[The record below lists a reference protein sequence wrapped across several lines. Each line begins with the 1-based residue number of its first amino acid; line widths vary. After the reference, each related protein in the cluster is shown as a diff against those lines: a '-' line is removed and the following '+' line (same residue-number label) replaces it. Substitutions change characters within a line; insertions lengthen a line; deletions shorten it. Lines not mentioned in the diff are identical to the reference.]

1 MIQLW
6 LVRIAPYL
14 IISAG
19 VLAIGFAAGAW
30 IKEQGR
36 KELRPVIERLQTELD
51 NERENRKRNEAALNG
66 YQSELAALRKRT
78 VNRTPVRLCI
88 DGPVQDDAAG
98 SVDGSTAAA
107 GSGAGSAR
115 GNHRASADIGPALRE
130 LAYDCDAENAK
141 LRALQK
147 WLEGK

>member
-1 MIQLW
+1 MPLW
-6 LVRIAPYL
+6 LARFLPHIAL
-14 IISAG
+14 SLG
-19 VLAIGFAAGAW
+19 VIVMGFAVGAW
-30 IKEQGR
+30 LKEQGR
-36 KELRPVIERLQTELD
+36 KELRPVIERLQIELD
-51 NERENRKRNEAALNG
+51 TERENRKRNEAALNG

-78 VNRTPVRLCI
+78 INRAPVRLCI
-88 DGPVQDDAAG
+88 DGPVQDDAAR
-98 SVDGSTAAA
+98 SVDDSTAAA

>member
-1 MIQLW
+1 MPLW
-6 LVRIAPYL
+6 LARFLPHITL
-14 IISAG
+14 SLG
-19 VLAIGFAAGAW
+19 VIVMGFVVGAW
-30 IKEQGR
+30 LKEQGR

-51 NERENRKRNEAALNG
+51 TERENRKRNEAALNG

-78 VNRTPVRLCI
+78 VSRTPVRLCI

-98 SVDGSTAAA
+98 SVDDSTAAA

-130 LAYDCDAENAK
+130 LAYNCDAENAK

>member
-1 MIQLW
+1 MPLW
-6 LVRIAPYL
+6 LARFLPHITL
-14 IISAG
+14 SLG
-19 VLAIGFAAGAW
+19 VIVMGFVVGAW
-30 IKEQGR
+30 LKEQGR

-51 NERENRKRNEAALNG
+51 TERENRKRNEAALNG

-78 VNRTPVRLCI
+78 VSRTPVRLCI

-98 SVDGSTAAA
+98 SVDDSAAAA